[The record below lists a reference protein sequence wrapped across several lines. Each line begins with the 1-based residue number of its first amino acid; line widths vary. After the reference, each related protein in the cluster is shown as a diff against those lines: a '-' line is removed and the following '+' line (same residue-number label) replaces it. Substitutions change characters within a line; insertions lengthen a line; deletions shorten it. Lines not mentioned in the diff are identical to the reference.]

1 MVARVDL
8 SESMCPRQIDVA
20 KNHMLSV
27 RTACCLRRQIKLHK
41 MPRGLD
47 LPGDGHLDQ
56 SLVPAWLTAVGG
68 LTLGGWATGILT
80 TKKGNSF
87 CTNQYISIRGCKS
100 WIWLVAGLR
109 CFH

>member
-27 RTACCLRRQIKLHK
+27 RTACCLRRQFELHK

-68 LTLGGWATGILT
+68 LTLGGGLRGFSQQ
-80 TKKGNSF
+80 KKGIHF
-87 CTNQYISIRGCKS
+87 VPTSI
-100 WIWLVAGLR
+100 
-109 CFH
+109 

>member
-20 KNHMLSV
+20 KKHMLSV
-27 RTACCLRRQIKLHK
+27 RTLGACCLRRQIKLHK

-56 SLVPAWLTAVGG
+56 SLVPAWLTALGG
-68 LTLGGWATGILT
+68 LTGGGLQGFSQQKMEFVLYQTV
-80 TKKGNSF
+80 
-87 CTNQYISIRGCKS
+87 SIRGCKS
-100 WIWLVAGLR
+100 LGYGLLLG
-109 CFH
+109 

>member
-1 MVARVDL
+1 
-8 SESMCPRQIDVA
+8 
-20 KNHMLSV
+20 
-27 RTACCLRRQIKLHK
+27 
-41 MPRGLD
+41 MPSGLD

-100 WIWLVAGLR
+100 LAYGFLLGDDAFPKQKKVVCLSTSLKTKLFCETSSILNLTASKT
-109 CFH
+109 H